1 MNAII
6 DGATWTSP
14 MGLPIDKQKPHA
26 FTWLTLPD
34 LPHPPEHFIQRAYEL
49 RERGRQGLEKDVIL
63 KYGYLNQE
71 HRNRDIIKN
80 GKVQK
85 GQHQVGYLM
94 GEDWE
99 QWVSE
104 NITENF
110 IETCVRTTNSP
121 DPENATELG
130 PHTDGTKLRLFYLI
144 ERGSEE
150 TSTSFYVKPGWPL
163 VVDHEKEQGSVTPHV
178 NDVDNG
184 VIEVDRGWFPVRQWV
199 MLNSWVLHGVN
210 DIPATFQRLNFQI
223 SVPTSS
229 VVHTVRFTK

>member
-1 MNAII
+1 M
-6 DGATWTSP
+6 
-14 MGLPIDKQKPHA
+14 
-26 FTWLTLPD
+26 
-34 LPHPPEHFIQRAYEL
+34 
-49 RERGRQGLEKDVIL
+49 
-63 KYGYLNQE
+63 
-71 HRNRDIIKN
+71 
-80 GKVQK
+80 
-85 GQHQVGYLM
+85 
-94 GEDWE
+94 
-99 QWVSE
+99 
-104 NITENF
+104 
-110 IETCVRTTNSP
+110 
-121 DPENATELG
+121 
-130 PHTDGTKLRLFYLI
+130 I

-178 NDVDNG
+178 TEVDNG